1 MLVHVG
7 SVQATKTMDTNMH
20 SFESEEPLDQEMCD
34 LVADFFSVYAHP
46 VRIHIFCALRSG
58 PKRVSELA
66 EYAGVS
72 LQNISQHLRI
82 LRDRGAV
89 HARKDGQHTYYAI
102 TNKKFLMGVKMIRDA
117 LVEDMQKKAERHR
130 ATVKRGV

>member
-1 MLVHVG
+1 M
-7 SVQATKTMDTNMH
+7 KTAKKAKEAISM
-20 SFESEEPLDQEMCD
+20 EEPLDPEMCH
-34 LVADFFSVYAHP
+34 LVADFFMVYANP

-66 EYAGVS
+66 DHAGVS

-89 HARKDGQHTYYAI
+89 VARKEGKHTYYSI
-102 TNKKFLMGVKMIRDA
+102 TNVKYLMGVQMIRDA
-117 LVEDMQKKAERHR
+117 LVEDMQKRAERHK
-130 ATVKRGV
+130 AIHGV